1 MSEPGLAIATMTER
15 QIKIED
21 YFLLVSPMP
30 LATKLI
36 R

>member
-1 MSEPGLAIATMTER
+1 MSESGLAITTMTEC
-15 QIKIED
+15 QINFKD